1 MIRYNKIFKGRNN
14 LCQDMQDVPLPMLL
28 ITLFIE
34 EIINKQYFFV
44 MMIINI
50 FLKKFQRERKN
61 IELMLIE
68 SNVAEDLGKFMKFIA
83 QMYTQYI
90 NYFYGRTG
98 TLWKGRF
105 KSSPVSTDNYLL
117 ACCRYIEM
125 NPVRAGLV
133 SDAKDYRWS
142 SYCGKIGLKE
152 DKILDF
158 DIWYNSL
165 GDNNLERQ
173 KKYQEWFRESI
184 PEYEWK
190 LIRECVNKSGVFG
203 NEKFKEQIEK
213 ATGRKMEIRER
224 GRPKNKG
231 ENEPVPISGA
241 LFCYENVRDI
251 INEKGRDKNAI
262 ILF

>member
-1 MIRYNKIFKGRNN
+1 MPRYARCAIAN
-14 LCQDMQDVPLPMLL
+14 VAYH
-28 ITLFIE
+28 
-34 EIINKQYFFV
+34 IIHRGNNKQAIFFCDDDYQYFLEKISEGKEKYRV
-44 MMIINI
+44 KIYSYV
-50 FLKKFQRERKN
+50 
-61 IELMLIE
+61 LMSNHIHLLIE

-98 TLWKGRF
+98 TLWEGRF
-105 KSSPVSTDNYLL
+105 KSSPVSIDNYLL

-133 SDAKDYRWS
+133 SAPKDYRWS
-142 SYCGKIGLKE
+142 SYCGKIGKRE

-158 DIWYNSL
+158 DVWYNSL

-173 KKYQEWFRESI
+173 KKYQEWFKESI

-224 GRPKNKG
+224 GRPKKEG
-231 ENEPVPISGA
+231 G
-241 LFCYENVRDI
+241 
-251 INEKGRDKNAI
+251 K
-262 ILF
+262 